1 MININNINIF
11 YINYI
16 MSDKQNK
23 NIHLLLRLKN
33 KNENFYNNLIDV
45 INTMKEI
52 KTIYSPVIS
61 DNVEN
66 LLDEYIDDL
75 KIINEF
81 IKHYEKDINSLINET
96 CIHEIV
102 EDDIDI
108 GENSKR
114 IKYCKI
120 CEITFH

>member
-1 MININNINIF
+1 MSNNSN
-11 YINYI
+11 N
-16 MSDKQNK
+16 

-33 KNENFYNNLIDV
+33 KNEHFYNNLIDA
-45 INTMKEI
+45 INTMKEV
-52 KTIYSPVIS
+52 KTTFSYSTIS
-61 DNVEN
+61 NNIEK

-96 CIHEIV
+96 CIHEIE